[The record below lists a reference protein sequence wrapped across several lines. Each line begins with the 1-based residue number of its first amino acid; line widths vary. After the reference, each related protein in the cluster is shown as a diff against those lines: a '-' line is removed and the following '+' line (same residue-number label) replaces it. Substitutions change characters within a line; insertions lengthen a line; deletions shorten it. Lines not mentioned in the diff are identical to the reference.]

1 MASWNTIKEA
11 VRALKGQMSKNERNA
26 AKYRKKKERG
36 PVKAFFHITKNEN
49 VPAIEQ
55 QGLLTNHPNANINS
69 ANHPFRKHGTDA
81 GGVWVTTE
89 PTAFPVYGTTIGGKN
104 GNASA
109 RADAL
114 STIKIEVP
122 LPELRKMK
130 AVQDPYGKNILRR
143 GDDPRAIEKF
153 GTWAGNE
160 VPTTVLLNDVKP
172 QWLKNIGYLE
182 ETAIND
188 ANRDIRI
195 ADYLEED
202 GSWANIAR
210 DVPTIFGMN
219 KADFRALSGMTGHRG
234 PLEVEYDVN
243 KSPARFVHEQMDKN
257 RPITERLPTFP
268 KPEGIGPM
276 TNKQTGHS
284 PNYIFNEN
292 DELASVPANEL
303 KRYSVD
309 VIPANKWTTEY
320 KDYIKPGE
328 SVNKQRT
335 HEFAPGAISRGI
347 GGRPSATEPA
357 QAIYDRNFSWP
368 QYKQMIEAGE
378 TPSIAAHAALPD
390 YVLDWDNIVYHSTRG
405 YGPKHVVINNLNEGA
420 ISRGDDISNTRAMR
434 TEQRVRRS
442 NADRLRRAI
451 KPFTDSNAD
460 IVRNEYKITMPDDEI
475 RELSRLE
482 MRNNKD
488 NVKFSDA
495 VKSWSRL
502 ENSDILKLRQR
513 ALDKIEGSWLY
524 DYLTK

>member
-276 TNKQTGHS
+276 ANKQTGHS

-347 GGRPSATEPA
+347 GGSRMPSVKDRAFNWNKYK
-357 QAIYDRNFSWP
+357 QAI
-368 QYKQMIEAGE
+368 
-378 TPSIAAHAALPD
+378 AASYNPGAAAMRARPPI
-390 YVLDWDNIVYHSTRG
+390 VLDWDHIVYRDGQYLPRMIVSPSVQ
-405 YGPKHVVINNLNEGA
+405 YGS
-420 ISRGDDISNTRAMR
+420 ISQGNSITNATLMRA
-434 TEQRVRRS
+434 EQRVRRS
-442 NADRLRRAI
+442 DADRLRQAI

-488 NVKFSDA
+488 NVKFNDV